1 MESKTILIRRM
12 LTGFS
17 IVFILY
23 ATLILAK
30 GLSLSDSNTTSRDA
44 YNTNLKESEPMYKNP
59 NIPVD
64 ERVEDLVSRM
74 TLDEKI
80 AQIMCIWGMKQQLI
94 LNEDGSFDEQKAA
107 QNIPHGIG
115 QIGRPSEGYNRD
127 LLQNR
132 TAREMAEFT
141 NSVQR
146 YFIEKTRLGIPVVF
160 HEECLHGHAAKD
172 GTSFPQ
178 PIALAGTWDENLVQ
192 RLFSM
197 TALEARSRGAHQA
210 LTPVV
215 DVCREPRWGRV
226 EETYGE
232 DPYLVSRISVAA
244 VKGFQGEGPGID
256 KEHVIATLKHMT
268 GHGQP
273 ESGMNIGPANYSER
287 IIREIFLPPF
297 KACIQE
303 GGAQSV
309 MASYNEIDGVPS
321 HVNRWMLTDVLRG
334 EWGFKGYVV
343 SDYYGIQELYTR
355 HRVAKDKQ
363 EAAKRALYAG
373 VDIELPD
380 MDSYAEIKGLV
391 ESGELPMEMLDTAVR
406 RLLKP
411 KFLLGL
417 FENPYVD
424 PKKAETIVGSKE
436 NAKLALE
443 AAQKSITLLKNE
455 GNLLPLDPSRYEKIG
470 VIGPN
475 ADQTLLGGYSDVPP
489 YFVTVLEGIKKQV
502 GDDKV
507 LYAEGCR
514 ITEKGSWYL
523 DPVVLPDPEEDEKRM
538 QEAIEVAGKADIII
552 LVLGGNELTSREA
565 WGTGEHLGDRA
576 SLELVGKQNEL
587 ARRILELGKPVVVAL
602 FNGRPLSIDYLNE
615 NVPAILEC
623 WYLGQETGHALAD
636 VIFGDVNPSAKLPI
650 SFARSAGHLPVFY
663 NYKPTARRG
672 YLFDDVSPL
681 FAFGYGLSYTTFEY
695 SNVWLTKSRI
705 GISETTMV
713 SVDVKNTGDRAG
725 DEVVQ
730 MYIRDRVSSVTRP
743 VKELKGFARISLKP
757 GESTT
762 VSIDITP
769 EKLSFYDTDMNWVVE
784 PGEFDIM
791 VGSSSR
797 EQDLQSVLLTVQ

>member
-1 MESKTILIRRM
+1 MITGCGIL
-12 LTGFS
+12 
-17 IVFILY
+17 FILC
-23 ATLILAK
+23 ATLILAR

-44 YNTNLKESEPMYKNP
+44 HNTNLKESEPMYKNP

-64 ERVEDLVSRM
+64 ERVEDLISRM

-80 AQIMCIWGMKQQLI
+80 AQVMGIWSEKKQLI
-94 LNEDGSFDEQKAA
+94 LNEDGSFNEQKASR
-107 QNIPHGIG
+107 NMPRGIG
-115 QIGRPSEGYNRD
+115 QIGRPSEGYDRD
-127 LLQNR
+127 LMQNR

-141 NSVQR
+141 NAVQR

-178 PIALAGTWDENLVQ
+178 PIALAGTWDEDLIQ

-232 DPYLVSRISVAA
+232 DPYLVSRIGVAA

-256 KEHVIATLKHMT
+256 KGHVIATLKHMT

-297 KACIQE
+297 KACVQE
-303 GGAQSV
+303 AGALSV

-321 HVNRWMLTDVLRG
+321 HVNRWMLTDVLRD

-355 HRVAKDKQ
+355 HKVAKDKR
-363 EAAKRALYAG
+363 EAAKRAFYAG

-380 MDSYAEIKGLV
+380 MDSYPEIKGLV
-391 ESGELPMEMLDTAVR
+391 ESGELTMEILDMAVR
-406 RLLKP
+406 RLLRP

-417 FENPYVD
+417 FEDPYVD
-424 PKKAETIVGSKE
+424 PNKAETVVGSKE

-443 AAQKSITLLKNE
+443 AARKSITLLKNE
-455 GNLLPLDPSRYEKIG
+455 GNLLPLDASRYEKIS

-475 ADQTLLGGYSDVPP
+475 ADQVLLGGYSDVPP

-502 GDDKV
+502 GGDKV

-523 DPVVLPDPEEDEKRM
+523 DPVVLPDPEEDERRIR
-538 QEAIEVAGKADIII
+538 EAVEVAGKADIVI
-552 LVLGGNELTSREA
+552 LVLGGNDLTSREA

-576 SLELVGKQNEL
+576 SLELVGNQNEL
-587 ARRILELGKPVVVAL
+587 TRRILALGKPVVVAL
-602 FNGRPLSIDYLNE
+602 FNGRPLAINYLNE
-615 NVPAILEC
+615 KVPAILEC
-623 WYLGQETGHALAD
+623 WYLGQETGNALAD
-636 VIFGDVNPSAKLPI
+636 VIFGDINPSGRLPI

-663 NYKPTARRG
+663 NYKPAARRG

-695 SNVWLTKSRI
+695 SNVRLAKSRI

-713 SVDVKNTGDRAG
+713 SVDV
-725 DEVVQ
+725 
-730 MYIRDRVSSVTRP
+730 
-743 VKELKGFARISLKP
+743 
-757 GESTT
+757 
-762 VSIDITP
+762 
-769 EKLSFYDTDMNWVVE
+769 
-784 PGEFDIM
+784 
-791 VGSSSR
+791 
-797 EQDLQSVLLTVQ
+797 

>member
-1 MESKTILIRRM
+1 M
-12 LTGFS
+12 
-17 IVFILY
+17 
-23 ATLILAK
+23 
-30 GLSLSDSNTTSRDA
+30 
-44 YNTNLKESEPMYKNP
+44 
-59 NIPVD
+59 
-64 ERVEDLVSRM
+64 
-74 TLDEKI
+74 
-80 AQIMCIWGMKQQLI
+80 
-94 LNEDGSFDEQKAA
+94 
-107 QNIPHGIG
+107 PHGIG
-115 QIGRPSEGYNRD
+115 QIGRPSEGYDRD
-127 LLQNR
+127 LMQNR

-141 NSVQR
+141 NAVQR

-178 PIALAGTWDENLVQ
+178 PIALAGTWDENLIQ

-232 DPYLVSRISVAA
+232 DSYLVSRIGVAA

-287 IIREIFLPPF
+287 IIREIFLTPF

-303 GGAQSV
+303 AGAQSV

-334 EWGFKGYVV
+334 EWDFKGYVV

-355 HRVAKDKQ
+355 HKVAKSKR

-380 MDSYAEIKGLV
+380 MDSYPEIKGMV

-406 RLLKP
+406 RLLRP

-417 FENPYVD
+417 FEDPYVD
-424 PKKAETIVGSKE
+424 PNKAETIVGSKE

-443 AAQKSITLLKNE
+443 AARKSVTLLKNE
-455 GNLLPLDPSRYEKIG
+455 GNLLPLDASKYKKIG

-475 ADQTLLGGYSDVPP
+475 ADQILLGGYSDVPP

-538 QEAIEVAGKADIII
+538 REAVEVAGKADIVI

-576 SLELVGKQNEL
+576 SLELVGNQNEL
-587 ARRILELGKPVVVAL
+587 TRRILALGKPVVVAL
-602 FNGRPLSIDYLNE
+602 FNGRPLSINYLNK

-623 WYLGQETGHALAD
+623 WYLGQETGNALAD
-636 VIFGDVNPSAKLPI
+636 VIFGDVNPSGKLPI
-650 SFARSAGHLPVFY
+650 SFARSAGQLPVFY
-663 NYKPTARRG
+663 NYKPAARRG

-695 SNVWLTKSRI
+695 NNVRLAKSRI
-705 GISETTMV
+705 SINETTTV
-713 SVDVKNTGDRAG
+713 FVDVKNIGNRAG

-730 MYIRDRVSSVTRP
+730 IYIRDRVSSVTRP

-769 EKLSFYDTDMNWVVE
+769 EKLSFYDINMNRVVE

-797 EQDLQSVLLTVQ
+797 DEDLHSVLLIVQ

>member
-1 MESKTILIRRM
+1 
-12 LTGFS
+12 
-17 IVFILY
+17 
-23 ATLILAK
+23 
-30 GLSLSDSNTTSRDA
+30 
-44 YNTNLKESEPMYKNP
+44 
-59 NIPVD
+59 
-64 ERVEDLVSRM
+64 
-74 TLDEKI
+74 
-80 AQIMCIWGMKQQLI
+80 
-94 LNEDGSFDEQKAA
+94 
-107 QNIPHGIG
+107 
-115 QIGRPSEGYNRD
+115 
-127 LLQNR
+127 
-132 TAREMAEFT
+132 
-141 NSVQR
+141 
-146 YFIEKTRLGIPVVF
+146 
-160 HEECLHGHAAKD
+160 
-172 GTSFPQ
+172 
-178 PIALAGTWDENLVQ
+178 
-192 RLFSM
+192 
-197 TALEARSRGAHQA
+197 
-210 LTPVV
+210 
-215 DVCREPRWGRV
+215 
-226 EETYGE
+226 
-232 DPYLVSRISVAA
+232 
-244 VKGFQGEGPGID
+244 
-256 KEHVIATLKHMT
+256 
-268 GHGQP
+268 
-273 ESGMNIGPANYSER
+273 
-287 IIREIFLPPF
+287 
-297 KACIQE
+297 
-303 GGAQSV
+303 

-355 HRVAKDKQ
+355 HKVANDKR

-380 MDSYAEIKGLV
+380 MDSYPEIKGLV

-406 RLLKP
+406 RVLRP

-417 FENPYVD
+417 FEDPYVD

-443 AAQKSITLLKNE
+443 AARKSITLLKKE
-455 GNLLPLDPSRYEKIG
+455 GNLLPLDASRYEKIG

-475 ADQTLLGGYSDVPP
+475 ANQILLGGYSDVPP

-523 DPVVLPDPEEDEKRM
+523 DPVVLPDSEEDEKRM
-538 QEAIEVAGKADIII
+538 QEAIEVAGKADIVI

-576 SLELVGKQNEL
+576 SLELVGNQNEL
-587 ARRILELGKPVVVAL
+587 TSRILALGKPVVVAL
-602 FNGRPLSIDYLNE
+602 FNGRPLSINYLNK

-636 VIFGDVNPSAKLPI
+636 VIFGNVNPSGKLPI

-695 SNVWLTKSRI
+695 SNVRLAKSRI
-705 GISETTMV
+705 GINETTMV
-713 SVDVKNTGDRAG
+713 SVDIKNTGNRAG
-725 DEVVQ
+725 DEVIQ

-743 VKELKGFARISLKP
+743 VKELKGFTRISLKP

-769 EKLSFYDTDMNWVVE
+769 EKLSFYDIDMNWVVE

-797 EQDLQSVLLTVQ
+797 EKDLQSVLLIVQ